1 MDPLPFRD
9 PGLPVEDRV
18 TDLLGRLTDE
28 EKVALLHQY
37 QPAVPR
43 LGLAAFH
50 TGMEALHGVAQ
61 VGAATVFPQ
70 AVGLASSWDTDLVRR
85 VGEAT
90 GVEVRGFH
98 HRDPVRHGLN
108 VWAPVVNPLR
118 DPRWGRNEEGYSED
132 PTLTALMGTAYASGL
147 RGDHPRYLRTA
158 PTLKHFLGYNNEDD
172 RCVTSSDLRPRV
184 LHEYELPCFRG
195 PVEAGAAVA
204 VMASYNLVNGRPA
217 HLSPLI
223 EQELRTWAPD
233 GLAVVSDAYAP
244 SNVAGL
250 QAYLPTQAEGHAALL
265 NAGLDSFTDQDDDPT
280 LTIESVTTAI
290 KDGLLD
296 RAVVERAV
304 GRVLALRF
312 RLGEFDPAPKDS
324 DPDDPAEAN
333 PYRAITS
340 DVIGTHG
347 ELALEAARQAVVLLR
362 NESALPLA
370 RGAKLAVIGTHA
382 DTVFEDWYGG
392 TPPYEVTVRRG
403 LEEFTSSIAYTEG
416 VDRIALR
423 AADGRYLGVR
433 GGVVGLGE
441 RALFDRFDWGGGVWT
456 LRDVGSRRY
465 LGVAEDGSLV
475 ATAAAPGGWDV
486 RELFEPRL
494 TAGGVVLRNTVG
506 GADNPATVEGG
517 AVRLDA
523 EPFQVERVVDG
534 IAAAAEVAAQAD
546 TAVLVLGNDPHIN
559 GRETEDRTTLRL
571 PSLDLVRAVR
581 EANPNTV
588 LVLVSSYPYALD
600 GEEEHLPGIVWT
612 AHGGQEQGRAVA
624 EALFGA
630 FSPSGK
636 LTQTWYR
643 SDDDLPDIFDYDII
657 RAGGTYLYFT
667 GEPLFPFGHGLS
679 YTTFEYSDLAW
690 ADGVATVSVTNTG
703 DVAGAEVVQL
713 YAAALDSRVRRP
725 VRELQS
731 FRRVHLA
738 PGETAVV
745 ELRSDQLWHW
755 DVVTHRRVV
764 EAGRYELLA
773 GASSRD
779 VRARLVVDVPGE
791 ALAPRTGA
799 LPALDFDDCDDVRLV
814 DDEVVF
820 TREGAWISFQD
831 VTPGARSA
839 PPGTRISVDGTSL
852 VLTAET
858 AGVRVREVR

>member
-28 EKVALLHQY
+28 EKVALLHQH
-37 QPAVPR
+37 QPPVPR
-43 LGLAAFH
+43 LGLAGFH
-50 TGMEALHGVAQ
+50 TGMEAVHGVAWL
-61 VGAATVFPQ
+61 GPATVFPQ
-70 AVGLASSWDTDLVRR
+70 PVGLASSWDTDLVRR
-85 VGEAT
+85 VGEAV
-90 GVEVRGFH
+90 GVEARGFH
-98 HRDPVRHGLN
+98 HRDPVAHGLN

-132 PTLTALMGTAYASGL
+132 PTVTAAMGTAYATGL

-158 PTLKHFLGYNNEDD
+158 PTVKHFLGYNNEDD

-204 VMASYNLVNGRPA
+204 VMPSYNLVNGRPA

-223 EQELRTWAPD
+223 EQELRTWAPN

-250 QAYLPTQAEGHAALL
+250 QAHLPTHAEAHAAMLE
-265 NAGLDSFTDQDDDPT
+265 AGVDSFTDQDADPS
-280 LTIESVTTAI
+280 LTVESVTTAI

-296 RAVVERAV
+296 RSAVDRAV
-304 GRVLALRF
+304 GNVLALRF
-312 RLGEFDPAPKDS
+312 RLGEFDPV
-324 DPDDPAEAN
+324 DDN
-333 PYRAITS
+333 PYAAITS

-347 ELALEAARQAVVLLR
+347 ELALEAARQAVVVLR

-382 DTVFEDWYGG
+382 DALFEDWYSG
-392 TPPYEVTVRRG
+392 TLPYQVTVRRG
-403 LEEFTSSIAYTEG
+403 LEEFASSVSYAEG

-441 RALFDRFDWGGGVWT
+441 RALFDRFDWGDGVWT

-475 ATAAAPGGWDV
+475 ATATAPGGWDV

-494 TAGGVVLRNTVG
+494 TDAGVVLRDKVH
-506 GADNPATVEGG
+506 GADTA
-517 AVRLDA
+517 
-523 EPFQVERVVDG
+523 PFAIERVVDG
-534 IAAAAEVAAQAD
+534 VAAAAEVAAGAD

-559 GRETEDRTTLRL
+559 GRETQDRTTLRL

-588 LVLVSSYPYALD
+588 VVLVSGYPYSLD
-600 GEEEHLPGIVWT
+600 GEERHLPAVVWT

-630 FSPSGK
+630 FCPSGR

-679 YTTFEYSDLAW
+679 YTTFEYSDLTW
-690 ADGVATVSVTNTG
+690 ADGVAAVSVTNTG
-703 DVAGAEVVQL
+703 EVAGAEVVQL
-713 YAAALDSRVRRP
+713 YSSALDSRVRRP

-731 FRRVHLA
+731 FERVFLA
-738 PGETAVV
+738 PGGTAVV
-745 ELRSDQLWHW
+745 RLRTDRLWHW
-755 DVVTHRRVV
+755 DVTTGRRVV
-764 EAGRYELLA
+764 EAGRYELCA
-773 GASSRD
+773 GSSSRD
-779 VRARLVVDVPGE
+779 IRSRLVVDVPGE
-791 ALAPRTGA
+791 RIGPRTGPLA
-799 LPALDFDDCDDVRLV
+799 AVDFDDCDGVRLV

-820 TREGAWISFQD
+820 TGEGAWISFHD
-831 VTPGARSA
+831 VAPGSRSA
-839 PPGTRISVDGTSL
+839 PPPGTRISFDGTSL
-852 VLTAET
+852 VLTAQT
-858 AGVRVREVR
+858 AGVRVKEVR

>member
-28 EKVALLHQY
+28 EKVALLHQH

-50 TGMEALHGVAQ
+50 TGMEALHGVAWL
-61 VGAATVFPQ
+61 GPATVFPQ
-70 AVGLASSWDTDLVRR
+70 AVGLASSWDLDLVRR
-85 VGEAT
+85 VGEAV
-90 GVEVRGFH
+90 GVEARGFH
-98 HRDPVRHGLN
+98 HRDPVAHGLN

-132 PTLTALMGTAYASGL
+132 PTLTAAMGTAYATGL

-195 PVEAGAAVA
+195 PIEAGAAVA
-204 VMASYNLVNGRPA
+204 VMPSYNLVNGRPA

-223 EQELRTWAPD
+223 GQELRTWAPD
-233 GLAVVSDAYAP
+233 GLAIVSDAYAP

-250 QAYLPTQAEGHAALL
+250 QAYLATQAEGHAALL
-265 NAGLDSFTDQDDDPT
+265 DAGLDSFTDQDADPT
-280 LTIESVTTAI
+280 LMIESVTTAI

-296 RAVVERAV
+296 RSAVDRAV
-304 GRVLALRF
+304 GNVLALRF
-312 RLGEFDPAPKDS
+312 RLGEFDP
-324 DPDDPAEAN
+324 PDDN
-333 PYRAITS
+333 PYASITS

-347 ELALEAARQAVVLLR
+347 GLALEAARQAVVLLR
-362 NESALPLA
+362 NASALPLA
-370 RGAKLAVIGTHA
+370 RGTKLAVIGTHA
-382 DTVFEDWYGG
+382 DTLFEDWYSG
-392 TPPYEVTVRRG
+392 TLPYQVTVRSA
-403 LEEFTSSIAYTEG
+403 LEEFASVTYAEG

-423 AADGRYLGVR
+423 TADGRYLGVR

-441 RALFDRFDWGGGVWT
+441 RSLFDRFDWGDGVWT

-465 LGVAEDGSLV
+465 LGVGEDGALV
-475 ATAAAPGGWDV
+475 ATATTPSGWDV

-494 TAGGVVLRNTVG
+494 TDGGVVLRNTVC
-506 GADNPATVEGG
+506 GADDPATVQGDLS
-517 AVRLDA
+517 LDST
-523 EPFQVERVVDG
+523 PFEIERVVDG
-534 IAAAAEVAAQAD
+534 IAAAAEAASRAD

-559 GRETEDRTTLRL
+559 GRETQDRTTLRL

-624 EALFGA
+624 EALYGV

-679 YTTFEYSDLAW
+679 YTTFEYSDLTW
-690 ADGVATVSVTNTG
+690 VDGVATVSVTNTG

-713 YAAALDSRVRRP
+713 YSSALDSRVRQP
-725 VRELQS
+725 VRKLQS
-731 FRRVHLA
+731 FHRVHLA
-738 PGETAVV
+738 PGEAAVV
-745 ELRSDQLWHW
+745 GLRADQLWHW
-755 DVVTHRRVV
+755 DVVTGRRVV
-764 EAGRYELLA
+764 EAGRYELLV

-779 VRARLVVDVPGE
+779 IRSRLVVDVAGE
-791 ALAPRTGA
+791 TIAPRVGV
-799 LPALDFDDCDDVRLV
+799 LPAPDFDDCDGVRLV

-820 TREGAWISFQD
+820 TREGAWISFED
-831 VTPGARSA
+831 VTPGPRSA

-852 VLTAET
+852 VLTAEA

>member
-1 MDPLPFRD
+1 MDPQPFRD

-28 EKVALLHQY
+28 EKVALLHQH

-43 LGLAAFH
+43 LGLAAFR
-50 TGMEALHGVAQ
+50 TGTEALHGVAWLG
-61 VGAATVFPQ
+61 VATVFPQ
-70 AVGLASSWDTDLVRR
+70 PVGLASSWDTGLVRR
-85 VGEAT
+85 VGEAV
-90 GVEVRGFH
+90 GVEARGFH
-98 HRDPVRHGLN
+98 HLDPVKHGLN

-132 PTLTALMGTAYASGL
+132 PTLTAAMGTAYASGL

-195 PVEAGAAVA
+195 PIEAGAAVA
-204 VMASYNLVNGRPA
+204 VMPSYNLVNGRPA
-217 HLSPLI
+217 HLSPLL
-223 EQELRTWAPD
+223 EQELQTWSPH
-233 GLAVVSDAYAP
+233 GVAVVSDAYAP
-244 SNVAGL
+244 QNVAGL

-265 NAGLDSFTDQDDDPT
+265 NAGLDNFTAEDADAAF
-280 LTIESVTTAI
+280 TIESVTAAI
-290 KDGLLD
+290 KDGLVHRD
-296 RAVVERAV
+296 VVDRAV

-312 RLGEFDPAPKDS
+312 RLGEFDPP
-324 DPDDPAEAN
+324 EGN
-333 PYRAITS
+333 PYAAITS

-362 NESALPLA
+362 NESLLPLA
-370 RGAKLAVIGTHA
+370 RGTELAVIGTHA
-382 DTVFEDWYGG
+382 DALFEDWYSG
-392 TPPYEVTVRRG
+392 TPPYQVTVRRG
-403 LEEFTSSIAYTEG
+403 LEEFAAVSCTEG

-441 RALFDRFDWGGGVWT
+441 RALFDRFDWGDGVWT
-456 LRDVGSRRY
+456 LRDVASRRY
-465 LGVAEDGSLV
+465 LGVADDGSLV
-475 ATAAAPGGWDV
+475 ATATTPGGWDV
-486 RELFEPRL
+486 RELFEPRS
-494 TAGGVVLRNTVG
+494 TNGGVVLHNVVG
-506 GADNPATVEGG
+506 GLDNPATVRGST
-517 AVRLDA
+517 RLDA
-523 EPFQVERVVDG
+523 TPFTIERVVDG
-534 IAAAAEVAAQAD
+534 LAAAAEAAARAD

-559 GRETEDRTTLRL
+559 GRETQDRTTLRL

-600 GEEEHLPGIVWT
+600 GEEEHLPAIVWT

-643 SDDDLPDIFDYDII
+643 GDDDLPDIFDYDII
-657 RAGGTYLYFT
+657 RAGSTYLYFT
-667 GEPLFPFGHGLS
+667 GEPLFPFGHGLG
-679 YTTFEYSDLAW
+679 YTTFEYSGLEW
-690 ADGVATVSVTNTG
+690 ADGVARVSVTNTG
-703 DVAGAEVVQL
+703 EVAGAEVVQL
-713 YAAALDSRVRRP
+713 YSSALDSRVRRP

-731 FRRVHLA
+731 FHRVHLE
-738 PGETAVV
+738 PGRTAVV
-745 ELRSDQLWHW
+745 ELAADRLWHW
-755 DVVTHRRVV
+755 DVTTGRRVV
-764 EAGRYELLA
+764 EAGRYEMCA
-773 GASSRD
+773 GSSSRD
-779 VRARLVVDVPGE
+779 IRARLVVDVPGE
-791 ALAPRTGA
+791 RIAPRAGA
-799 LPALDFDDCDDVRLV
+799 LPAADFDDCDGVRLV

-820 TREGAWISFQD
+820 TRAGAWIAFHD
-831 VTPGARSA
+831 VTDESWSA
-839 PPGTRISVDGTSL
+839 PPDTRISVDGGSV
-852 VLTAET
+852 VLTAQA

>member
-1 MDPLPFRD
+1 MAPLPFRD
-9 PGLPVEDRV
+9 PGLPVDARV
-18 TDLLGRLTDE
+18 SDLLGRLTDE
-28 EKVALLHQY
+28 EKVALLHQH

-50 TGMEALHGVAQ
+50 TGMEALHGVAWL
-61 VGAATVFPQ
+61 GPATVFPQ
-70 AVGLASSWDTDLVRR
+70 AVGLASSWDTELVRR

-90 GVEVRGFH
+90 GVEARGFH
-98 HRDPVRHGLN
+98 HRDPVAHGLN

-132 PTLTALMGTAYASGL
+132 PTLTAAMGTAYARGL

-204 VMASYNLVNGRPA
+204 VMPSYNLVNGRPA

-223 EQELRTWAPD
+223 EEELRTWAPD

-250 QAYLPTQAEGHAALL
+250 QGYLPTQAEGHAALL
-265 NAGLDSFTDQDDDPT
+265 NAGLDSFTDQDADPS
-280 LTIESVTTAI
+280 LMIESVTTAI

-296 RAVVERAV
+296 RAVVDRAV

-312 RLGEFDPAPKDS
+312 RLGEFDAPTG
-324 DPDDPAEAN
+324 DPALDN
-333 PYRAITS
+333 PYASITS
-340 DVIGTHG
+340 DVIGSHG

-362 NESALPLA
+362 NDSALPFE
-370 RGAKLAVIGTHA
+370 RGARLAVIGTHA
-382 DTVFEDWYGG
+382 DAVFEDWYSG
-392 TPPYEVTVRRG
+392 TLPYRVTVRRA
-403 LEEFTSSIAYTEG
+403 LEDFASVSYSEA

-433 GGVVGLGE
+433 GGVVAMGE
-441 RALFDRFDWGGGVWT
+441 RALFDRFDWGDGVWT

-475 ATAAAPGGWDV
+475 AKAATPGGWDV
-486 RELFEPRL
+486 RELFEPRFDGDAL
-494 TAGGVVLRNTVG
+494 VLHNKVHGNDTG
-506 GADNPATVEGG
+506 PFEVE
-517 AVRLDA
+517 L
-523 EPFQVERVVDG
+523 VVDG
-534 IAAAAEVAAQAD
+534 TAEAVAVAAGAD
-546 TAVLVLGNDPHIN
+546 AVVLVLGNDPHIN
-559 GRETEDRTTLRL
+559 GRETQDRTTVRL
-571 PSLDLVRAVR
+571 PWLDLVRAVR
-581 EANPNTV
+581 EANPKTV

-630 FSPSGK
+630 YSPSGR

-643 SDDDLPDIFDYDII
+643 SDDDLPDILDYDII
-657 RAGGTYLYFT
+657 RARSTYLYFT
-667 GEPLFPFGHGLS
+667 GDPLFPFGHGLT
-679 YTTFEYSDLAW
+679 YTTFEHSGLEW
-690 ADGVATVSVTNTG
+690 ADGVARLSVTNTG
-703 DVAGAEVVQL
+703 DVAAAEVVQL
-713 YAAALDSRVRRP
+713 YSAALDSRVPQP
-725 VRELQS
+725 VRRLQS
-731 FRRVHLA
+731 FRRVLLA

-745 ELRSDQLWHW
+745 DLPVEHLWHW
-755 DVVTHRRVV
+755 DVTTGRRVV
-764 EAGRYELLA
+764 EAGRYELMA

-779 VRARLVVDVPGE
+779 IRSRLVVDVPGE
-791 ALAPRTGA
+791 AIGPRSGP
-799 LPALDFDDCDDVRLV
+799 LRALDFDDCDGVRLV

-820 TREGAWISFQD
+820 TREGAWISFHD
-831 VTPGARSA
+831 VTPEPRTG
-839 PPGTRISVDGTSL
+839 PPGTRVSVDGTSL
-852 VLTAET
+852 VLTADA
-858 AGVRVREVR
+858 AGTRVREVS

>member
-1 MDPLPFRD
+1 
-9 PGLPVEDRV
+9 
-18 TDLLGRLTDE
+18 
-28 EKVALLHQY
+28 
-37 QPAVPR
+37 
-43 LGLAAFH
+43 
-50 TGMEALHGVAQ
+50 
-61 VGAATVFPQ
+61 VFPQ
-70 AVGLASSWDTDLVRR
+70 PVGLASSWDLGLVRR

-90 GVEVRGFH
+90 GVEARGFH
-98 HRDPVRHGLN
+98 HRDPVAHGLN

-132 PTLTALMGTAYASGL
+132 PTLTAAMGTAYAGGL

-195 PVEAGAAVA
+195 PIEAGAAVA
-204 VMASYNLVNGRPA
+204 VMPSYNLVNGRPA

-233 GLAVVSDAYAP
+233 GVAVVSDAYAP

-250 QAYLPTQAEGHAALL
+250 QAYLPTQPEGHAALL
-265 NAGLDSFTDQDDDPT
+265 NAGLDSFTDQDGDPT

-290 KDGLLD
+290 KDGLLERD
-296 RAVVERAV
+296 VVERAV

-312 RLGEFDPAPKDS
+312 RLGEFDPAPGDS
-324 DPDDPAEAN
+324 EPADPEEVN

-340 DVIGTHG
+340 DVIGSHG

-370 RGAKLAVIGTHA
+370 RGTKLAVIGTHA
-382 DTVFEDWYGG
+382 DTVFEDWYSG
-392 TPPYEVTVRRG
+392 TLPYQVTVRRG
-403 LEEFTSSIAYTEG
+403 LEEFASSVTCAEG

-441 RALFDRFDWGGGVWT
+441 RALFDRSDWGDGVWT

-465 LGVAEDGSLV
+465 LGVDEGGSLV
-475 ATAAAPGGWDV
+475 ATAVMPGGWDV

-494 TAGGVVLRNTVG
+494 TDGGVVLRNTVG
-506 GADNPATVEGG
+506 GDDDPATVRGSG
-517 AVRLDA
+517 TRLDTV
-523 EPFQVERVVDG
+523 PFEIELVVDG
-534 IAAAAEVAAQAD
+534 IASAAEVAAQAD
-546 TAVLVLGNDPHIN
+546 AVVLVLGNDPHIN

-571 PSLDLVRAVR
+571 PTLNLVRAVR
-581 EANPNTV
+581 EANPRTV

-600 GEEEHLPGIVWT
+600 GEEENLPGIVWT

-630 FSPSGK
+630 FSPSGR

-703 DVAGAEVVQL
+703 DVTGAEVVQL
-713 YAAALDSRVRRP
+713 YSSALGSRVRQP
-725 VRELQS
+725 VRKLQS
-731 FRRVHLA
+731 FHRAHLA
-738 PGETAVV
+738 PGEKAVV
-745 ELRSDQLWHW
+745 ELRTDQLWHW
-755 DVVTHRRVV
+755 DVTTGRRVV
-764 EAGRYELLA
+764 EAGRYELA
-773 GASSRD
+773 VGASSRD
-779 VRARLVVDVPGE
+779 IRATSVVDVPGE
-791 ALAPRTGA
+791 TVAPRTGA
-799 LPALDFDDCDDVRLV
+799 LPALDFDDCDGVRLV

-820 TREGAWISFQD
+820 TREDAWISFQD
-831 VTPGARSA
+831 VTPESRSA
-839 PPGTRISVDGTSL
+839 PPGTRISVDGTTL
-852 VLTAET
+852 VLTADT

>member
-28 EKVALLHQY
+28 EKVALLHQH

-43 LGLAAFH
+43 LDLAGFH
-50 TGMEALHGVAQ
+50 TGMEALHGVAWL
-61 VGAATVFPQ
+61 GPATVFPQ
-70 AVGLASSWDTDLVRR
+70 AVGLASSWDPGLVRR
-85 VGEAT
+85 VGEAV
-90 GVEVRGFH
+90 GVEARGFH
-98 HRDPVRHGLN
+98 HRDPVAHGLN

-132 PTLTALMGTAYASGL
+132 PTLTAAMGTAYATGL

-204 VMASYNLVNGRPA
+204 VMPSYNLVNGRPA

-223 EQELRTWAPD
+223 EDELRTWAPD
-233 GLAVVSDAYAP
+233 GLAIVSDAYAP

-250 QAYLPTQAEGHAALL
+250 QAYLSTQAEGHAALL
-265 NAGLDSFTDQDDDPT
+265 NAGLDSFTDQDADPT
-280 LTIESVTTAI
+280 LMIESVTTAI
-290 KDGLLD
+290 KDGLLE
-296 RAVVERAV
+296 REVVDRAV

-312 RLGEFDPAPKDS
+312 RLGEFDPA
-324 DPDDPAEAN
+324 DDN
-333 PYRAITS
+333 PYAAITS

-347 ELALEAARQAVVLLR
+347 ELALEAARQAVVVLR
-362 NESALPLA
+362 NESALPLR
-370 RGAKLAVIGTHA
+370 RGAKVAVIGTHA
-382 DTVFEDWYGG
+382 DAVFEDWYSG
-392 TPPYEVTVRRG
+392 TLPYQVTVRRA
-403 LEEFTSSIAYTEG
+403 LEEFASSVSYAEG

-433 GGVVGLGE
+433 GGVVSLGE
-441 RALFDRFDWGGGVWT
+441 RALFDRFDWGDGVWT

-475 ATAAAPGGWDV
+475 ATATTPGGWDV

-494 TAGGVVLRNTVG
+494 TDGGVVLRNKVDG
-506 GADNPATVEGG
+506 GDT
-517 AVRLDA
+517 
-523 EPFQVERVVDG
+523 EPFAIERVVDG

-559 GRETEDRTTLRL
+559 GRETQDRTTLRL

-600 GEEEHLPGIVWT
+600 GEEEHLPAIVWT

-630 FSPSGK
+630 YCPSGK
-636 LTQTWYR
+636 VTQTWYR

-679 YTTFEYSDLAW
+679 YTTFEYSDLTW
-690 ADGVATVSVTNTG
+690 TDGVATVSVTNTG

-713 YAAALDSRVRRP
+713 YSSALDSRVRQP
-725 VRELQS
+725 VRKLQS
-731 FRRVHLA
+731 FHRAHLA

-745 ELRSDQLWHW
+745 ELRTDQLWHW
-755 DVVTHRRVV
+755 DVTTGRRVV
-764 EAGRYELLA
+764 EAGRYELCA
-773 GASSRD
+773 GSSSRD
-779 VRARLVVDVPGE
+779 LRARLVVDVPGE
-791 ALAPRTGA
+791 TIAPRVGT
-799 LPALDFDDCDDVRLV
+799 LPALDFDDCDGVRLV

-820 TREGAWISFQD
+820 TREGAWISFHD
-831 VTPGARSA
+831 VTPGPRSA
-839 PPGTRISVDGTSL
+839 PPGTRIAFDGTSL

>member
-28 EKVALLHQY
+28 EKVALLHQH

-50 TGMEALHGVAQ
+50 TGMEVLHGVAWLG
-61 VGAATVFPQ
+61 VATVFPQ
-70 AVGLASSWDTDLVRR
+70 AVGLASSWDLGLVRR
-85 VGEAT
+85 VGEAV
-90 GVEVRGFH
+90 GVEARGFH
-98 HRDPVRHGLN
+98 HRDPVAHGLN

-132 PTLTALMGTAYASGL
+132 PTLTAAMGTAYATGL

-195 PVEAGAAVA
+195 PIEAGAAVA
-204 VMASYNLVNGRPA
+204 VMPSYNLVNGRPA

-223 EQELRTWAPD
+223 DGELRTWAPN
-233 GLAVVSDAYAP
+233 GVAVVSDAYAP

-265 NAGLDSFTDQDDDPT
+265 NAGLDSFTDQDADPT
-280 LTIESVTTAI
+280 LMIESVTTAI
-290 KDGLLD
+290 KEGLLD
-296 RAVVERAV
+296 RQVVERAV

-312 RLGEFDPAPKDS
+312 RLGEFDPHAGGPDS
-324 DPDDPAEAN
+324 DDPTAVN
-333 PYRAITS
+333 PYRSITS

-362 NESALPLA
+362 NESALPLR
-370 RGAKLAVIGTHA
+370 RGTKLAVIGTHA
-382 DTVFEDWYGG
+382 DALFEDWYSG
-392 TPPYEVTVRRG
+392 TLPYQVTVRRG
-403 LEEFTSSIAYTEG
+403 LEEFASVDHVEG

-423 AADGRYLGVR
+423 TADGRYLGVR

-441 RALFDRFDWGGGVWT
+441 RALFDRFDWGDGVWT

-475 ATAAAPGGWDV
+475 ATATTPGGWDV
-486 RELFEPRL
+486 HELFEPRL
-494 TAGGVVLRNTVG
+494 TDAGVVLRSKVQGNDTE
-506 GADNPATVEGG
+506 AFEI
-517 AVRLDA
+517 
-523 EPFQVERVVDG
+523 ERVVDG
-534 IAAAAEVAAQAD
+534 IAAAAELAAQAA

-559 GRETEDRTTLRL
+559 GRETQDRTTLRL
-571 PSLDLVRAVR
+571 PWLDLVRAVR
-581 EANPNTV
+581 AANPNTV

-600 GEEEHLPGIVWT
+600 GEEEHLPAIVWT

-630 FSPSGK
+630 FSPSGR

-657 RAGGTYLYFT
+657 RAGSTYLYFT
-667 GEPLFPFGHGLS
+667 GEPLFPFGHGLG

-690 ADGVATVSVTNTG
+690 SDGEATVSVTNTG
-703 DVAGAEVVQL
+703 DVPGAEVVQL
-713 YAAALDSRVRRP
+713 YSAALDSRTRQP
-725 VRELQS
+725 VRKLQS
-731 FRRVHLA
+731 FHRVHLE
-738 PGETAVV
+738 PGETAAV
-745 ELRSDQLWHW
+745 ELRTDQLWHW
-755 DVVTHRRVV
+755 DVTTGRRVV
-764 EAGRYELLA
+764 EAGRYELLV

-779 VRARLVVDVPGE
+779 IRSRLVVDVAGE
-791 ALAPRTGA
+791 TIGPRSGV
-799 LPALDFDDCDDVRLV
+799 LPALDFDDCEGVRLV

-820 TREGAWISFQD
+820 TREGAWISFHD
-831 VTPGARSA
+831 VTPGERSA
-839 PPGTRISVDGTSL
+839 PPGTRIAVDGTTV
-852 VLTAET
+852 VLTADA

>member
-1 MDPLPFRD
+1 MAPLPFRD
-9 PGLPVEDRV
+9 PGLSVEDRV

-28 EKVALLHQY
+28 EKVALLHQH

-43 LGLAAFH
+43 LGLAGFH
-50 TGMEALHGVAQ
+50 TGMEALHGVAWL
-61 VGAATVFPQ
+61 GPATVFPQ
-70 AVGLASSWDTDLVRR
+70 AIGLASSWDTGLVRR

-90 GVEVRGFH
+90 GVEARGFH
-98 HRDPVRHGLN
+98 HRDPVKHGMN

-132 PTLTALMGTAYASGL
+132 PTLTAAMGTAYATGL

-204 VMASYNLVNGRPA
+204 VMPSYNLVNGRPA
-217 HLSPLI
+217 HLSPLL
-223 EQELRTWAPD
+223 EQELQTWSPD
-233 GLAVVSDAYAP
+233 GVAVLSDAYAP

-250 QAYLPTQAEGHAALL
+250 QAYLPTQPEGHAALL
-265 NAGLDSFTDQDDDPT
+265 NAGLHSFTDQDEDPT
-280 LTIESVTTAI
+280 LLIESVTTAI
-290 KDGLLD
+290 KDGLLEQE
-296 RAVVERAV
+296 VVDRAV

-312 RLGEFDPAPKDS
+312 RLGEFDPPGD
-324 DPDDPAEAN
+324 N
-333 PYRAITS
+333 PYAAITS

-370 RGAKLAVIGTHA
+370 RGTELAVIGTHA
-382 DTVFEDWYGG
+382 DTLFEDWYSG
-392 TPPYEVTVRRG
+392 TLPYRVTVRSG
-403 LEEFTSSIAYTEG
+403 LEEFAPVSYVEG

-441 RALFDRFDWGGGVWT
+441 RSLFDRFDWGDGVWT
-456 LRDVGSRRY
+456 LRDVGSRRF

-494 TAGGVVLRNTVG
+494 TDGGVVLRNKVQETDTG
-506 GADNPATVEGG
+506 
-517 AVRLDA
+517 
-523 EPFQVERVVDG
+523 PFEVERVVDG
-534 IAAAAEVAAQAD
+534 IAAAAEAAARAD
-546 TAVLVLGNDPHIN
+546 VAVLVLGNDPHIN
-559 GRETEDRTTLRL
+559 GRETQDRTTLRL

-600 GEEEHLPGIVWT
+600 GEEEHLPAIVWT

-630 FSPSGK
+630 YSPSGK

-643 SDDDLPDIFDYDII
+643 ADDDLPDIFDYDII

-679 YTTFEYSDLAW
+679 YTTFEYSALEW
-690 ADGVATVSVTNTG
+690 ADGVARLSVTNTG
-703 DVAGAEVVQL
+703 DVTGAEVVQL
-713 YAAALDSRVRRP
+713 YSSALDSRVRQP
-725 VRELQS
+725 VRKLQS
-731 FRRVHLA
+731 FHRVHLA

-745 ELRSDQLWHW
+745 ELPADRLWHW
-755 DVVTHRRVV
+755 DVISRRRVV
-764 EAGRYELLA
+764 EAGRYELCA
-773 GASSRD
+773 GSSSRD
-779 VRARLVVDVPGE
+779 IRARLVVDVPGE
-791 ALAPRTGA
+791 RIGPRTGA
-799 LPALDFDDCDDVRLV
+799 LPAPDFDDCDGVRLV

-820 TREGAWISFQD
+820 TRAGAWIAFHD
-831 VTPGARSA
+831 VTPGSRSA
-839 PPGTRISVDGTSL
+839 PPGTRLSVDGTSV

-858 AGVRVREVR
+858 AGVRVREVG

>member
-9 PGLPVEDRV
+9 PGLPVEGRV

-28 EKVALLHQY
+28 EKVALLHQH

-50 TGMEALHGVAQ
+50 TGMEAVHGVAWL
-61 VGAATVFPQ
+61 GPATVFPQ

-85 VGEAT
+85 VGEAV
-90 GVEVRGFH
+90 GVEARGFH
-98 HRDPVRHGLN
+98 HRDPVAHGLN

-132 PTLTALMGTAYASGL
+132 PTLTAAMGTAYATGL

-158 PTLKHFLGYNNEDD
+158 PTVKHFLGYNNEDD
-172 RCVTSSDLRPRV
+172 RCATSSDLRPRV

-204 VMASYNLVNGRPA
+204 VMPSYNLVNGRPA

-223 EQELRTWAPD
+223 GQELRRWAPN

-250 QAYLPTQAEGHAALL
+250 QAYLSTHAEAHAAMLD
-265 NAGLDSFTDQDDDPT
+265 AGVDSFTDQDADPS
-280 LTIESVTTAI
+280 LTVESVTTAI

-296 RAVVERAV
+296 PSAVDRAV
-304 GRVLALRF
+304 GNVLALRF
-312 RLGEFDPAPKDS
+312 RLGEFDPA
-324 DPDDPAEAN
+324 DDN
-333 PYRAITS
+333 PYAAITS

-347 ELALEAARQAVVLLR
+347 ELALEAARKAVVLLR
-362 NESALPLA
+362 NDSALPLA
-370 RGAKLAVIGTHA
+370 RGARLAVIGTHA
-382 DTVFEDWYGG
+382 DALFEDWYSG
-392 TPPYEVTVRRG
+392 TLPYQVTVRRG
-403 LEEFTSSIAYTEG
+403 LEEFASSVTYAEG

-475 ATAAAPGGWDV
+475 ATATAPGGWHV

-494 TAGGVVLRNTVG
+494 TDAGVVLRNKVHGTDTV
-506 GADNPATVEGG
+506 
-517 AVRLDA
+517 
-523 EPFQVERVVDG
+523 PFGIERVVDG
-534 IAAAAEVAAQAD
+534 VAAAAEVAARAD
-546 TAVLVLGNDPHIN
+546 TVVLVLGNDPHVN
-559 GRETEDRTTLRL
+559 GRETEDRATLRL

-588 LVLVSSYPYALD
+588 LVLVSGYPYSLD
-600 GEEEHLPGIVWT
+600 GEEEHLPAVVWT

-630 FSPSGK
+630 FCPSGR

-703 DVAGAEVVQL
+703 AVAGAEVVQL
-713 YAAALDSRVRRP
+713 YSSALDSRVRQP
-725 VRELQS
+725 VRKLQS
-731 FRRVHLA
+731 FERVFLA

-745 ELRSDQLWHW
+745 GLPTDRLWHW
-755 DVVTHRRVV
+755 DVTTRRRVV
-764 EAGRYELLA
+764 EAGRYELCA
-773 GASSRD
+773 GSSSRD
-779 VRARLVVDVPGE
+779 VRSRLVVDVPGE
-791 ALAPRTGA
+791 RIAPRSGV
-799 LPALDFDDCDDVRLV
+799 LPALDFDDCDGVRLV

-820 TREGAWISFQD
+820 TGEGAWISFHH
-831 VTPGARSA
+831 VVPGPRSA
-839 PPGTRISVDGTSL
+839 PPPGTRISFDGTSL
-852 VLTAET
+852 VLTART
-858 AGVRVREVR
+858 AGVRVKEVR

>member
-28 EKVALLHQY
+28 EKVALLHQH

-50 TGMEALHGVAQ
+50 TGMEVLHGVAWA
-61 VGAATVFPQ
+61 GPATVFPQ
-70 AVGLASSWDTDLVRR
+70 AVGLASSWDPGLVRR

-90 GVEVRGFH
+90 GVEARGLH
-98 HRDPVRHGLN
+98 HRDPVAHGLN

-132 PTLTALMGTAYASGL
+132 PTLTAAMGTAYATGL

-158 PTLKHFLGYNNEDD
+158 PTLKHFLGYNNEND

-204 VMASYNLVNGRPA
+204 VMPSYNLVNGCPA

-233 GLAVVSDAYAP
+233 GVAVVSDAYAP

-265 NAGLDSFTDQDDDPT
+265 NAGLDSFTDQDADPT

-290 KDGLLD
+290 KDGLVE

-312 RLGEFDPAPKDS
+312 RLGEFDPVPA
-324 DPDDPAEAN
+324 DPAHPADVD

-347 ELALEAARQAVVLLR
+347 ALALEAARQAVVLLR

-382 DTVFEDWYGG
+382 DTVFEDWYSG
-392 TPPYEVTVRRG
+392 TLPYQVTVRRG
-403 LEEFTSSIAYTEG
+403 LEEFASSVVHAEG

-423 AADGRYLGVR
+423 AADGRHLGVR

-441 RALFDRFDWGGGVWT
+441 RALFDRFDWGEGVWT

-465 LGVAEDGSLV
+465 LGVAEDGTLV
-475 ATAAAPGGWDV
+475 ATAAMPGGWDV

-494 TAGGVVLRNTVG
+494 TDGGVVLRNKVQGTDTG
-506 GADNPATVEGG
+506 
-517 AVRLDA
+517 
-523 EPFQVERVVDG
+523 PFEIERVVDG
-534 IAAAAEVAAQAD
+534 IAAAAEAAARAD
-546 TAVLVLGNDPHIN
+546 TAVLVLGNDPHVN

-588 LVLVSSYPYALD
+588 LVLVSGYPYALD
-600 GEEEHLPGIVWT
+600 GEEEHLPAVVWT

-630 FSPSGK
+630 FSPSGR

-657 RAGGTYLYFT
+657 RAGSTYLYFA

-679 YTTFEYSDLAW
+679 YTTFEYSDLTW
-690 ADGVATVSVTNTG
+690 ADGVAEVSVTNTG

-713 YAAALDSRVRRP
+713 YSAALDSRVRQP
-725 VRELQS
+725 VRKLQS
-731 FRRVHLA
+731 FHRVHLA
-738 PGETAVV
+738 PGGTAVV
-745 ELRSDQLWHW
+745 RLRADQLWHW
-755 DVVTHRRVV
+755 DVTTGRRVV
-764 EAGRYELLA
+764 EAGRYELLV

-779 VRARLVVDVPGE
+779 VRARLVADVPGE
-791 ALAPRTGA
+791 TIAPRTGA
-799 LPALDFDDCDDVRLV
+799 LPALTFDDCDGVRLV

-820 TREGAWISFQD
+820 TREGAWISFRD
-831 VTPGARSA
+831 VAPGARSA
-839 PPGTRISVDGTSL
+839 PPDTRLSVEGTSL
-852 VLTAET
+852 VLTAAA

>member
-1 MDPLPFRD
+1 MPFRD

-28 EKVALLHQY
+28 EKVELLHQH

-50 TGMEALHGVAQ
+50 TGMEALHGVAWL
-61 VGAATVFPQ
+61 GPATVFPQ
-70 AVGLASSWDTDLVRR
+70 AIGLASSWDLGLVRR

-90 GVEVRGFH
+90 GVEARGFH
-98 HRDPVRHGLN
+98 HRDPVAHGLN

-118 DPRWGRNEEGYSED
+118 DPRWGRNEEGYAED
-132 PTLTALMGTAYASGL
+132 PTLTAAMGTAYASGL

-158 PTLKHFLGYNNEDD
+158 PTLKHFLGYNNETD

-184 LHEYELPCFRG
+184 LHEYELPCYRG
-195 PVEAGAAVA
+195 PIEAGAAVA
-204 VMASYNLVNGRPA
+204 VMPSYNLVNGRPA
-217 HLSPLI
+217 HLSPLLD
-223 EQELRTWAPD
+223 QELRTWAPD
-233 GLAVVSDAYAP
+233 GVAVVSDAYAP

-250 QAYLPTQAEGHAALL
+250 QAYLPTQAEAHAALL
-265 NAGLDSFTDQDDDPT
+265 NAGLDSFTDQDADPT
-280 LTIESVTTAI
+280 LMIESVTTAI

-312 RLGEFDPAPKDS
+312 RLGEFDPP
-324 DPDDPAEAN
+324 EGN
-333 PYRAITS
+333 PYAAITS

-347 ELALEAARQAVVLLR
+347 GLALEAARQAVVLLR

-370 RGAKLAVIGTHA
+370 RGTKLAVIGTHA
-382 DTVFEDWYGG
+382 DTVFEDWYSG
-392 TPPYEVTVRRG
+392 TLPYQVTVRRG
-403 LEEFTSSIAYTEG
+403 LEEFASSVAHAEG

-441 RALFDRFDWGGGVWT
+441 RALFDLFDWGDGVWT

-475 ATAAAPGGWDV
+475 ATAAMPGGWDV

-494 TAGGVVLRNTVG
+494 TDGGVVLRNKVRGSDTV
-506 GADNPATVEGG
+506 
-517 AVRLDA
+517 
-523 EPFQVERVVDG
+523 PFQVERVVDG
-534 IAAAAEVAAQAD
+534 IAAAVEVAADAD
-546 TAVLVLGNDPHIN
+546 TVVLVLGNDPHVN

-571 PSLDLVRAVR
+571 PSLNLVRAVR

-643 SDDDLPDIFDYDII
+643 SDDDLPDLFDYDII
-657 RAGGTYLYFT
+657 RTGSTYLYFT

-679 YTTFEYSDLAW
+679 YTTFEYADLAW

-703 DVAGAEVVQL
+703 AVAGAEVVQL
-713 YAAALDSRVRRP
+713 YSSALDSRVRQP
-725 VRELQS
+725 VRKLQS
-731 FRRVHLA
+731 FHRVHLE

-755 DVVTHRRVV
+755 DVTTGRRVV

-791 ALAPRTGA
+791 TVAPRVGA
-799 LPALDFDDCDDVRLV
+799 LPALDFDDCDGVRLV

-820 TREGAWISFQD
+820 TREGAWISFHD
-831 VTPGARSA
+831 VTPGSRSA
-839 PPGTRISVDGTSL
+839 PPDTRITVDGTSL
-852 VLTAET
+852 VLTAQA

>member
-28 EKVALLHQY
+28 EKVALLHQH

-43 LGLAAFH
+43 LGLAGFH
-50 TGMEALHGVAQ
+50 TGMEVLHGVAWL
-61 VGAATVFPQ
+61 GPATVFPQ
-70 AVGLASSWDTDLVRR
+70 AVGLASSWDLDLVRR
-85 VGEAT
+85 VGEAV
-90 GVEVRGFH
+90 GVEARGFH
-98 HRDPVRHGLN
+98 HRDPVAHGLN

-132 PTLTALMGTAYASGL
+132 PTLTAAMGTAYATGL

-204 VMASYNLVNGRPA
+204 VMPSYNLVNGRPA

-233 GLAVVSDAYAP
+233 GLAIVSDAYAP

-265 NAGLDSFTDQDDDPT
+265 NAGLDSFTDQDADPT
-280 LTIESVTTAI
+280 LMIESVTTAI

-296 RAVVERAV
+296 WSVVDRAV
-304 GRVLALRF
+304 GNVLALRI
-312 RLGEFDPAPKDS
+312 RLGEFDPA
-324 DPDDPAEAN
+324 DDN
-333 PYRAITS
+333 PYASITS

-347 ELALEAARQAVVLLR
+347 ELALEAARQAVVVLR
-362 NESALPLA
+362 NDSVLPLR

-382 DTVFEDWYGG
+382 DALFEDWYSG
-392 TPPYEVTVRRG
+392 TLPYQVTVRRG
-403 LEEFTSSIAYTEG
+403 LEEFTSSVDWAEG
-416 VDRIALR
+416 ADRIALR

-441 RALFDRFDWGGGVWT
+441 RALFDRFDWGDGVWT

-494 TAGGVVLRNTVG
+494 TDGGVVLRNKVQGT
-506 GADNPATVEGG
+506 DT
-517 AVRLDA
+517 
-523 EPFQVERVVDG
+523 EPFEMERVVDG
-534 IAAAAEVAAQAD
+534 IAAAAEVAKRAE
-546 TAVLVLGNDPHIN
+546 TVVLVLGNDPHIN
-559 GRETEDRTTLRL
+559 GRETQDRTTLRL

-600 GEEEHLPGIVWT
+600 GEEEHLPAVVWT

-630 FSPSGK
+630 FCPSGK

-679 YTTFEYSDLAW
+679 YTTFEYSELTW
-690 ADGVATVSVTNTG
+690 ADGVAEVSVTNTG

-713 YAAALDSRVRRP
+713 YSSALDSRVRQP
-725 VRELQS
+725 VRKLQS
-731 FRRVHLA
+731 FQRVRLA
-738 PGETAVV
+738 PGETAVAR
-745 ELRSDQLWHW
+745 LRTDQLWHW
-755 DVVTHRRVV
+755 DVTTGRRVV
-764 EAGRYELLA
+764 EAGRYELCA
-773 GASSRD
+773 GSSSRD
-779 VRARLVVDVPGE
+779 IRSRLVVDVPGE
-791 ALAPRTGA
+791 TIAPRVGA
-799 LPALDFDDCDDVRLV
+799 LPAPDFDDCDGVRLV

-820 TREGAWISFQD
+820 TREGAWISFHD
-831 VTPGARSA
+831 VTPGSWSA
-839 PPGTRISVDGTSL
+839 PPGTRVEVDGTTL

>member
-18 TDLLGRLTDE
+18 TDLLDRLSDE
-28 EKVALLHQY
+28 EKVALLHQH

-50 TGMEALHGVAQ
+50 TGMEALHGVAWLG
-61 VGAATVFPQ
+61 VATVFPQ
-70 AVGLASSWDTDLVRR
+70 AIGLASSWDTGLVRR
-85 VGEAT
+85 VGEAV
-90 GVEVRGFH
+90 GVEARGFH
-98 HRDPVRHGLN
+98 HRDPVQHGLN

-132 PTLTALMGTAYASGL
+132 PTLTAAMGTAYASGL

-204 VMASYNLVNGRPA
+204 VMPSYNLVNGRPA
-217 HLSPLI
+217 HLSPLL

-250 QAYLPTQAEGHAALL
+250 QAYLPTQAEGHAALIA
-265 NAGLDSFTDQDDDPT
+265 AGLDSFTDQDADPS
-280 LTIESVTTAI
+280 LTVESVTTAI

-296 RAVVERAV
+296 RAAVDRAV

-312 RLGEFDPAPKDS
+312 RLGEFDPP
-324 DPDDPAEAN
+324 EGN
-333 PYRAITS
+333 PFAAITS
-340 DVIGTHG
+340 DVIGAHG

-362 NESALPLA
+362 NESLLPLE
-370 RGAKLAVIGTHA
+370 RGTGLAVIGTHA
-382 DTVFEDWYGG
+382 DVLFEDWYSG
-392 TPPYEVTVRRG
+392 TLPYQVTVRRG
-403 LEEFTSSIAYTEG
+403 LAEFAPVTCVEG

-441 RALFDRFDWGGGVWT
+441 RALFDLFDWGDGVWT

-475 ATAAAPGGWDV
+475 ATATMPGGWDV

-494 TAGGVVLRNTVG
+494 TDGGVVLRNKVSGNDTG
-506 GADNPATVEGG
+506 
-517 AVRLDA
+517 
-523 EPFQVERVVDG
+523 PFEVERVVDG
-534 IAAAAEVAAQAD
+534 IAAAVEAAARAD
-546 TAVLVLGNDPHIN
+546 AVVLVLGNDPHIN
-559 GRETEDRTTLRL
+559 GRETQDRTTLRL

-581 EANPNTV
+581 EANPRTV
-588 LVLVSSYPYALD
+588 LVLVSSYPYALE
-600 GEEEHLPGIVWT
+600 GEEEHLPAIVWT

-630 FSPSGK
+630 YSPSGR

-643 SDDDLPDIFDYDII
+643 SDDDLPDVFDYDII
-657 RAGGTYLYFT
+657 RAGSTYLYFT
-667 GEPLFPFGHGLS
+667 GDPLFPFGHGLG
-679 YTTFEYSDLAW
+679 YTTFEYSGLTW
-690 ADGVATVSVTNTG
+690 ADGVASVSVTNTG
-703 DVAGAEVVQL
+703 AVAGAEVVQL
-713 YAAALDSRVRRP
+713 YSSALDSRVRQP
-725 VRELQS
+725 VRKLQS
-731 FRRVHLA
+731 FERVRLE
-738 PGETAVV
+738 PGEAVTV
-745 ELRSDQLWHW
+745 ELRTDQLWHW
-755 DVVTHRRVV
+755 DVTTGRRVV
-764 EAGRYELLA
+764 EAGRYELCA
-773 GASSRD
+773 GSSSRD
-779 VRARLVVDVPGE
+779 VRSRLVVDVPGE
-791 ALAPRTGA
+791 SIAPRAGV
-799 LPALDFDDCDDVRLV
+799 LPALDFDDCDGVRLV

-820 TREGAWISFQD
+820 TRAGAWIAFHD

-839 PPGTRISVDGTSL
+839 PPDTRISVDGTTL
-852 VLTAET
+852 VLTAT
-858 AGVRVREVR
+858 AAGARVREVR

>member
-1 MDPLPFRD
+1 MNPLPFRD

-28 EKVALLHQY
+28 EKVALLHQH

-50 TGMEALHGVAQ
+50 TGMEALHGVAWLG
-61 VGAATVFPQ
+61 VATVFPQ
-70 AVGLASSWDTDLVRR
+70 ALGLGASWDPDLVRR
-85 VGEAT
+85 VGEAV
-90 GVEVRGFH
+90 GVEARGFH
-98 HRDPVRHGLN
+98 HRNPVAHGLN

-132 PTLTALMGTAYASGL
+132 PTLTAALGTAYATGL

-204 VMASYNLVNGRPA
+204 VMPSYNLVNGRPA

-223 EQELRTWAPD
+223 AEELRAWAPD

-265 NAGLDSFTDQDDDPT
+265 NAGLDSFTDQDADPT
-280 LTIESVTTAI
+280 LMVESVTTAL

-296 RAVVERAV
+296 WSVVDRAV
-304 GRVLALRF
+304 GNVLALRF
-312 RLGEFDPAPKDS
+312 RLGEFDP
-324 DPDDPAEAN
+324 PDDN
-333 PYRAITS
+333 PYASITA

-347 ELALEAARQAVVLLR
+347 ELALEAARRAVVLLR
-362 NESALPLA
+362 NESALPLR
-370 RGAKLAVIGTHA
+370 RGTSVAVIGTHA
-382 DTVFEDWYGG
+382 DALFEDWYSG
-392 TPPYEVTVRRG
+392 TLPYQVTVRRG
-403 LEEFTSSIAYTEG
+403 LEEFASSVTHAEG

-441 RALFDRFDWGGGVWT
+441 RALFDRFDWGDGVWT

-465 LGVAEDGSLV
+465 LGMAEDGTLV
-475 ATAAAPGGWDV
+475 ATATTPGGWDV
-486 RELFEPRL
+486 RELFEPRPVE
-494 TAGGVVLRNTVG
+494 GGVVLRNVVG
-506 GADNPATVEGG
+506 GADHPAVIRGSVALESVVFEVE
-517 AVRLDA
+517 L
-523 EPFQVERVVDG
+523 VVDG
-534 IAAAAEVAAQAD
+534 VAAAARVAAAAD

-559 GRETEDRTTLRL
+559 GRETQDRTTLRL
-571 PSLDLVRAVR
+571 PWLGLVRAVR

-600 GEEEHLPGIVWT
+600 GEEEHLPAIAWT

-630 FSPSGK
+630 YCPSGR

-657 RAGGTYLYFT
+657 RAGSTYLYFT
-667 GEPLFPFGHGLS
+667 GEPLFPFGHGLG
-679 YTTFEYSDLAW
+679 YTSFAYSELTW
-690 ADGVATVSVTNTG
+690 ADGVAEVSVTNTG
-703 DVAGAEVVQL
+703 EVAGAEVVQL
-713 YAAALDSRVRRP
+713 YSSAPGSRVRQPARK
-725 VRELQS
+725 LQS
-731 FRRVHLA
+731 FHRVDLA
-738 PGETAVV
+738 PGESAVV
-745 ELRSDQLWHW
+745 RLRTDRLWHW
-755 DVVTHRRVV
+755 DVTTGRRVV
-764 EAGRYELLA
+764 EAGRYELGA
-773 GASSRD
+773 GSSSRD
-779 VRARLVVDVPGE
+779 IRSRLVVDVPGE
-791 ALAPRTGA
+791 VIGPRSGA
-799 LPALDFDDCDDVRLV
+799 LPALDFDDCDGVRLV

-820 TREGAWISFQD
+820 TRAGAWIAFHD
-831 VTPGARSA
+831 VTPEPRSA
-839 PPGTRISVDGTSL
+839 PPDTRLAVDGTSL
-852 VLTAET
+852 VLTAEA

>member
-9 PGLPVEDRV
+9 PGLPVEERV

-28 EKVALLHQY
+28 EKVALLHQR

-43 LGLAAFH
+43 LGLAEFR
-50 TGMEALHGVAQ
+50 TGTEALHGVAWLG
-61 VGAATVFPQ
+61 VATVFPQ
-70 AVGLASSWDTDLVRR
+70 AVGLASSWDLGLVRR

-90 GVEVRGFH
+90 GVEARGFH
-98 HRDPVRHGLN
+98 HRDPVAHGLN

-118 DPRWGRNEEGYSED
+118 DPRWGRNAEGYSED
-132 PTLTALMGTAYASGL
+132 PTLTAAMGTAYAGGL

-158 PTLKHFLGYNNEDD
+158 PTLKHFLGYNNESD

-204 VMASYNLVNGRPA
+204 VMPSYNLVNGRPA
-217 HLSPLI
+217 HLSPLL

-233 GLAVVSDAYAP
+233 GVAVVSDAYAP

-265 NAGLDSFTDQDDDPT
+265 NAGLDSFTDQDADPT
-280 LTIESVTTAI
+280 LMIESVTTAI
-290 KDGLLD
+290 KDGLLE

-312 RLGEFDPAPKDS
+312 RLGEFDPP
-324 DPDDPAEAN
+324 PEDPARADPGEVN
-333 PYRAITS
+333 PYAAITS

-347 ELALEAARQAVVLLR
+347 ELALEAARQTVVLLR
-362 NESALPLA
+362 NDSALPLR

-382 DTVFEDWYGG
+382 DTLFEDWYSG
-392 TPPYEVTVRRG
+392 TLPYQVTVRRG
-403 LEEFTSSIAYTEG
+403 LEEFASSVAYAEG

-423 AADGRYLGVR
+423 APDGRYLGVR

-456 LRDVGSRRY
+456 LRDVGSRRF

-475 ATAAAPGGWDV
+475 ATAVTPGGWDV

-494 TAGGVVLRNTVG
+494 TDGGVVLRNTVG
-506 GADNPATVEGG
+506 GVENPATVRGG
-517 AVRLDA
+517 VRLDRT
-523 EPFQVERVVDG
+523 PFEIERVVDG
-534 IAAAAEVAAQAD
+534 VAAAAEVAAQAD

-588 LVLVSSYPYALD
+588 LVLVSCYPYSLD

-630 FSPSGK
+630 FSPSGR

-657 RAGGTYLYFT
+657 RAGSTYLYFT

-679 YTTFEYSDLAW
+679 YTTFEYSEPAW
-690 ADGVATVSVTNTG
+690 ADGAVTVAVTNTG
-703 DVAGAEVVQL
+703 GVAGAEVVQL
-713 YAAALDSRVRRP
+713 YSSALDSRVRQP
-725 VRELQS
+725 VRKLQS
-731 FRRVHLA
+731 FHRVHLE

-745 ELRSDQLWHW
+745 ELRADQLWHW
-755 DVVTHRRVV
+755 DVTTGRRVV
-764 EAGRYELLA
+764 EAGRYELCA
-773 GASSRD
+773 GSSSRD
-779 VRARLVVDVPGE
+779 VRARLVAEVPGE
-791 ALAPRTGA
+791 TIGPRAGV
-799 LPALDFDDCDDVRLV
+799 LPALDFDDCDGVRLV

-831 VTPGARSA
+831 VLPEPRSA
-839 PPGTRISVDGTSL
+839 PPDTRISVDGTSL
-852 VLTAET
+852 VLTAEA
-858 AGVRVREVR
+858 AGVRVREVG

>member
-18 TDLLGRLTDE
+18 ADLLGRLTDE
-28 EKVALLHQY
+28 EKVALLHQH

-43 LGLAAFH
+43 LGLAAFR
-50 TGMEALHGVAQ
+50 TGLEAVHGVAWL
-61 VGAATVFPQ
+61 GPATVFPQ

-85 VGEAT
+85 VGEAV
-90 GVEVRGFH
+90 GVEARGFH
-98 HRDPVRHGLN
+98 HRDPVAHGLN

-132 PTLTALMGTAYASGL
+132 PTLTAAMGTAYASGL

-204 VMASYNLVNGRPA
+204 VMPSYNLVNGRPA

-223 EQELRTWAPD
+223 GQELRRWAPN

-250 QAYLPTQAEGHAALL
+250 QAYLPTHAEAHAAMLD
-265 NAGLDSFTDQDDDPT
+265 AGVDSFTDQDADPS
-280 LTIESVTTAI
+280 LTVESVTTAI

-296 RAVVERAV
+296 RSAVDRAV
-304 GRVLALRF
+304 GNVLALRF
-312 RLGEFDPAPKDS
+312 RLGEFDPV
-324 DPDDPAEAN
+324 DDN
-333 PYRAITS
+333 PYAAITS

-347 ELALEAARQAVVLLR
+347 ELALEAARKAVVLLR
-362 NESALPLA
+362 NDSALPLA
-370 RGAKLAVIGTHA
+370 RGSRLAVIGTHA
-382 DTVFEDWYGG
+382 DALFEDWYSG
-392 TPPYEVTVRRG
+392 TLPYQVTVRRG
-403 LEEFTSSIAYTEG
+403 LEEFASSVAYAEG

-441 RALFDRFDWGGGVWT
+441 RALFDRFHWGGGVWT

-475 ATAAAPGGWDV
+475 ATATAPGGWDV

-494 TAGGVVLRNTVG
+494 TDAGVVLRNKVHGTDTV
-506 GADNPATVEGG
+506 
-517 AVRLDA
+517 
-523 EPFQVERVVDG
+523 PFGVERVVDG
-534 IAAAAEVAAQAD
+534 VAAAAEVAARAD
-546 TAVLVLGNDPHIN
+546 TVVLVLGNDPHVN
-559 GRETEDRTTLRL
+559 GRETEDRATLRL

-588 LVLVSSYPYALD
+588 LVLVSGYPYSLD
-600 GEEEHLPGIVWT
+600 GEEEHLPAVVWT

-630 FSPSGK
+630 FCPSGR

-679 YTTFEYSDLAW
+679 YTTFEYADLAW
-690 ADGVATVSVTNTG
+690 ADGVAAVSVTNTG
-703 DVAGAEVVQL
+703 AVAGAEVVQL
-713 YAAALDSRVRRP
+713 YSSALDSRVRQP
-725 VRELQS
+725 VRKLQS
-731 FRRVHLA
+731 FERVFLA

-745 ELRSDQLWHW
+745 RLRTDRLWHW
-755 DVVTHRRVV
+755 DVTTGRRVV
-764 EAGRYELLA
+764 EAGRYELCA
-773 GASSRD
+773 GSSSRD
-779 VRARLVVDVPGE
+779 IRSRLVVDVPGE
-791 ALAPRTGA
+791 RIAPRAGV
-799 LPALDFDDCDDVRLV
+799 LPASDFDDCDGVRLV

-820 TREGAWISFQD
+820 TGEGAWISFHD
-831 VTPGARSA
+831 VVPGSRSA
-839 PPGTRISVDGTSL
+839 PPGTRISFVGTSL
-852 VLTAET
+852 VLTARI
-858 AGVRVREVR
+858 AGVRVKEVR

>member
-1 MDPLPFRD
+1 M
-9 PGLPVEDRV
+9 PVEDRV

-28 EKVALLHQY
+28 EKVALLHQH

-50 TGMEALHGVAQ
+50 TGMEALHGVAWL
-61 VGAATVFPQ
+61 GPATVFPQ
-70 AVGLASSWDTDLVRR
+70 AVGLASSWDLDLVRR
-85 VGEAT
+85 VGEAV
-90 GVEVRGFH
+90 GVEARGFH
-98 HRDPVRHGLN
+98 HRDPVAHGLN

-132 PTLTALMGTAYASGL
+132 PTLTAAMGTAYATGL

-184 LHEYELPCFRG
+184 LHEYELPCYRG
-195 PVEAGAAVA
+195 PIEAGAAVA
-204 VMASYNLVNGRPA
+204 VMPSYNLVNGRPA

-223 EQELRTWAPD
+223 GQELRRWAPD
-233 GLAVVSDAYAP
+233 GLAIVSDAYAP

-250 QAYLPTQAEGHAALL
+250 QAYLATQPEGHAALL
-265 NAGLDSFTDQDDDPT
+265 NAGLDSFTDQDADPT
-280 LTIESVTTAI
+280 LMIESVTTAI

-296 RAVVERAV
+296 RSEVDRAV
-304 GRVLALRF
+304 GNVLALRF
-312 RLGEFDPAPKDS
+312 RLGEFDPV
-324 DPDDPAEAN
+324 DDN
-333 PYRAITS
+333 PFAAITS

-362 NESALPLA
+362 NSSALPLA
-370 RGAKLAVIGTHA
+370 RGTKLAVIGTHA
-382 DTVFEDWYGG
+382 DTLFEDWYSG
-392 TPPYEVTVRRG
+392 TLPYQVTVRRG
-403 LEEFTSSIAYTEG
+403 LEEFASVTCVEG

-423 AADGRYLGVR
+423 TADGRYLGVR

-441 RALFDRFDWGGGVWT
+441 RALFDRFDWGDGVWT

-494 TAGGVVLRNTVG
+494 TDAGVVLRNTVG
-506 GADNPATVEGG
+506 GADNPATVQGTISLEST
-517 AVRLDA
+517 AF
-523 EPFQVERVVDG
+523 EIERVVDG
-534 IAAAAEVAAQAD
+534 IAAAVETAAQAD
-546 TAVLVLGNDPHIN
+546 TVVLVLGNDPHIN
-559 GRETEDRTTLRL
+559 GRETQDRTTLRL

-624 EALFGA
+624 EALFGV

-679 YTTFEYSDLAW
+679 YTTFEYSDLTW
-690 ADGVATVSVTNTG
+690 VDGVATVSVTNTG

-713 YAAALDSRVRRP
+713 YSSALDSRVRQP
-725 VRELQS
+725 VRKLQS
-731 FRRVHLA
+731 FHRVHLA

-745 ELRSDQLWHW
+745 ELRADQLWHW
-755 DVVTHRRVV
+755 DVTTGRRVV
-764 EAGRYELLA
+764 EAGRYELLV

-779 VRARLVVDVPGE
+779 VRSRLVVDVAGE
-791 ALAPRTGA
+791 TIAPRVGV
-799 LPALDFDDCDDVRLV
+799 LPALDFDDCDGVRLV

-820 TREGAWISFQD
+820 THEGAWISFDD
-831 VTPGARSA
+831 VMPGPRSA

-852 VLTAET
+852 VLTAEA